1 MLGSLFI
8 DGPFIYKVDKIHKS
22 QFEDGN
28 LRLFFSSRQLEV
40 AEDAQDNVRGV
51 AEYEEGA
58 QVL

>member
-1 MLGSLFI
+1 M
-8 DGPFIYKVDKIHKS
+8 DKIHKS

-51 AEYEEGA
+51 AEDEEGA